1 MNICPGSWKFNNPF
15 LLLDTENKTMGKII
29 VATDF
34 TSVSNIAVRYAC
46 GVGSSTK
53 SEVYLLHIVKN
64 KNEVDSA
71 NEKMAAQASFHSV
84 ETGYPV
90 KYIARV
96 GNIFDDIPN
105 VAEEEKAELIV
116 MGTHGLQG
124 MQFIVGSNALRIVT
138 ESKVPVVIVQDQTTQ
153 SAKVSR
159 LLLPIDLHQE
169 TKQKLRIAGEVARR
183 YQAEVHLISP
193 KETDEFLHNRLA
205 RNISYSEGFL
215 EEQGIAYKTV
225 VTQSGSSGF
234 VKDLLKY
241 AEENAIDMIC
251 ILNTAEERLV
261 HAFGVDSEQK
271 IITNEAGIPVM
282 ILNPSVTYKDST
294 SIFAQ

>member
-1 MNICPGSWKFNNPF
+1 
-15 LLLDTENKTMGKII
+15 MGKII

-34 TSVSNIAVRYAC
+34 TSVSDIAVRYAC
-46 GVGSSTK
+46 QVGAVTQ
-53 SEVYLLHIVKN
+53 SEPYLLHIVKS
-64 KNEVDSA
+64 KGDVD
-71 NEKMAAQASFHSV
+71 QAL
-84 ETGYPV
+84 V
-90 KYIARV
+90 KLTEQAGRHTNQAGTTVHTMVRV

-124 MQFIVGSNALRIVT
+124 MQFIVGSHALRIVT
-138 ESKVPVVIVQDQTTQ
+138 DSKVPVVIVQENTRQ
-153 SAKVSR
+153 SAAVSK
-159 LLLPIDLHQE
+159 LLVPIDLHQE
-169 TKQKLRIAGEVARR
+169 TKQKLRIASEIAKR
-183 YQAEVHLISP
+183 YKAEIHLLSP

-215 EEQGIAYKTV
+215 EELGIPYKTEI
-225 VTQSGSSGF
+225 TPSSSSGF
-234 VKDLLKY
+234 VKDLLAY
-241 AEENAIDMIC
+241 AATNQIDMIC

-261 HAFGVDSEQK
+261 HAFGMDSEQK

-282 ILNPSVTYKDST
+282 ILNPAVTYKDAA

>member
-1 MNICPGSWKFNNPF
+1 
-15 LLLDTENKTMGKII
+15 MGKII

-34 TSVSNIAVRYAC
+34 TAVSNIAVRYAC
-46 GVGSSTK
+46 EVGSATK
-53 SEVYLLHIVKN
+53 SEVHLLHIVKN

-71 NEKMAAQASFHSV
+71 NEKMAAQANVHSV

-138 ESKVPVVIVQDQTTQ
+138 ESKVPVVIVQTQTKQ
-153 SAKVSR
+153 SAKVSK

-169 TKQKLRIAGEVARR
+169 TKQKLRIASEVARR

-225 VTQSGSSGF
+225 VTPSGSSGF
-234 VKDLLKY
+234 VKDLMKY

>member
-1 MNICPGSWKFNNPF
+1 
-15 LLLDTENKTMGKII
+15 MGKII

-34 TSVSNIAVRYAC
+34 TPVSQVAVRYAC
-46 GVGSSTK
+46 EVGAATN
-53 SEVYLLHIVKN
+53 SEVHLLHIVKS
-64 KNEVDSA
+64 KGEVD
-71 NEKMAAQASFHSV
+71 QAHAKLDEQARAHS
-84 ETGYPV
+84 TFSGSPV
-90 KYIARV
+90 KHIVRV

-138 ESKVPVVIVQDQTTQ
+138 ESKVPVVIVQDQSKR
-153 SAKVSR
+153 SARVSK

-169 TKQKLRIAGEVARR
+169 TKQKLRIASEVAKH
-183 YQAEVHLISP
+183 YGAEIHLISP

-205 RNISYSEGFL
+205 RNIAYSEGFL
-215 EEQGIAYKTV
+215 EEAGVAYKTT
-225 VTQSGSSGF
+225 VTDSGSGGF

-241 AEENAIDMIC
+241 AETSGIDLIC

-261 HAFGVDSEQK
+261 HAFGIDSEQK
-271 IITNEAGIPVM
+271 IITNEAAIPVM
-282 ILNPSVTYKDST
+282 ILNPAATYKDST